1 MKDEEKNDVPVH
13 TRKKAALIYSGKIY
27 VPDSIELP
35 YALSSSTAG
44 PGAGGKALALSFGET
59 RLKLG
64 VTKDENTEFSLVKK
78 DDSYQIMKGEDV
90 FVGEVTIIPTL
101 LHAPNQA
108 FVNLYD
114 ECIYNCAFCPTPNL
128 DDDKRKNR
136 GVEEAARLIIEA
148 AKNPDFQSIAIT
160 SGVLGSPGKTLDD
173 MILVL
178 EKVRLELPDV
188 EIGVEPYVE
197 FKEDIQRLKDAGATE
212 IKINIESYDREIFGR
227 ICPDL
232 DYELILVML
241 EEAVKI
247 FGRGRVATNIL
258 LGFGES
264 DESVLEGI
272 EHFAG
277 IGVVPGLRV
286 LRLND
291 FNRERIIRVIGHD
304 VDKVS
309 QERMLRL
316 AHAQKEILKK
326 HGLAIQSFRTMCH
339 KCGCCDIVPGRDV

>member
-1 MKDEEKNDVPVH
+1 MKDEEKNDMPVH
-13 TRKKAALIYSGKIY
+13 TRKKAELIHSGRIY

-64 VTKDENTEFSLVKK
+64 VTKDENAEFTLAKK
-78 DDSYQIMKGEDV
+78 DTGYKILKGEDV
-90 FVGEVTIIPTL
+90 FIEEVAIIPTL

-114 ECIYNCAFCPTPNL
+114 ECVYNCAFCPTPVL

-136 GVEEAARLIIEA
+136 DITQAVEMIIEA
-148 AKNPDFQSIAIT
+148 AQDPDFQSVAIT
-160 SGVLGSPGKTLDD
+160 SGILGSPGKTLDD
-173 MILVL
+173 MILVV
-178 EKVRLELPDV
+178 EKVKLELPDV

-197 FKEDIQRLKDAGATE
+197 DKEDLQRLHDAGATE
-212 IKINIESYDREIFGR
+212 IKINIESFDREIFSR

-232 DYELILVML
+232 DYELILNML

-247 FGRGRVATNIL
+247 FGSGKVATNIIIGL
-258 LGFGES
+258 GES
-264 DESVLEGI
+264 DESVINGL

-277 IGVVPGLRV
+277 IGAVPGLRV

-291 FNRERIIRVIGHD
+291 FNKERITQALGHE
-304 VDKVS
+304 VVKVP
-309 QERMLRL
+309 QERMIRL
-316 AHAQKEILKK
+316 AHTQKEILEK
-326 HGLAIQSFRTMCH
+326 HGLTTQSFRTMCH
-339 KCGCCDIVPGRDV
+339 ECGCCDIVPGRDV